1 MSIWKREIY
10 KHSRRAY
17 FCTVKS
23 QFFYFGQF
31 GQIFRTSPRKCG
43 TPYIF
48 RRKRKWDF
56 SSSLKLPN
64 YFLVTIRR
72 KSKLQML
79 LSPEPRPLIGWP
91 IRASGSCLSLNIPWK
106 KRFKIICLIFWQN
119 IFFRFWPNCPFRTVT
134 DFVPATDL
142 YVRTRFRSRKIAIL
156 SLNFT
161 VNLYGLSQSQFLRE
175 IEAQTK
181 SPIISNLP
189 WHKKKLAIFKKILIS
204 I

>member
-1 MSIWKREIY
+1 MSTCRSEKGKSTSIAAVHI
-10 KHSRRAY
+10 

-79 LSPEPRPLIGWP
+79 LSWILPSYWLTNQGLQD
-91 IRASGSCLSLNIPWK
+91 SCLSLTLGKAI
-106 KRFKIICLIFWQN
+106 QN
-119 IFFRFWPNCPFRTVT
+119 HLSNFFDKIFFRFLPNCPFRTVT
-134 DFVPATDL
+134 DS
-142 YVRTRFRSRKIAIL
+142 YVRICPRTGTVTKNCH
-156 SLNFT
+156 SLT
-161 VNLYGLSQSQFLRE
+161 HFLR
-175 IEAQTK
+175 
-181 SPIISNLP
+181 
-189 WHKKKLAIFKKILIS
+189 
-204 I
+204 

>member
-1 MSIWKREIY
+1 MHI
-10 KHSRRAY
+10 

-79 LSPEPRPLIGWP
+79 LSPEPPSHW
-91 IRASGSCLSLNIPWK
+91 STNQSLGFLPVSTYTLEK
-106 KRFKIICLIFWQN
+106 AFQSFVLFFDK
-119 IFFRFWPNCPFRTVT
+119 IFFVFDQTALS
-134 DFVPATDL
+134 VPLRISYCVTDL
-142 YVRTRFRSRKIAIL
+142 YVRTYGHAKLPFSHSIL
-156 SLNFT
+156 
-161 VNLYGLSQSQFLRE
+161 R
-175 IEAQTK
+175 
-181 SPIISNLP
+181 
-189 WHKKKLAIFKKILIS
+189 
-204 I
+204 

>member
-91 IRASGSCLSLNIPWK
+91 IRALGSCLSLHTLEK
-106 KRFKIICLIFWQN
+106 AFQN
-119 IFFRFWPNCPFRTVT
+119 HLSYFLTKYFFSFLTKLPFPYRYGFRTCYGFVRPYTFSVT
-134 DFVPATDL
+134 QNCH
-142 YVRTRFRSRKIAIL
+142 
-156 SLNFT
+156 SLTQF
-161 VNLYGLSQSQFLRE
+161 YG
-175 IEAQTK
+175 K
-181 SPIISNLP
+181 SLWS
-189 WHKKKLAIFKKILIS
+189 
-204 I
+204 

>member
-91 IRASGSCLSLNIPWK
+91 IRALGSCLSLNIPWK

-119 IFFRFWPNCPFRTVT
+119 IFFVFDQTALSVPLRISYLLRICTSVHVFGHAKLPF
-134 DFVPATDL
+134 
-142 YVRTRFRSRKIAIL
+142 SHSIL
-156 SLNFT
+156 
-161 VNLYGLSQSQFLRE
+161 R
-175 IEAQTK
+175 
-181 SPIISNLP
+181 
-189 WHKKKLAIFKKILIS
+189 
-204 I
+204 

>member
-91 IRASGSCLSLNIPWK
+91 IRALGSCLSLHTLEK
-106 KRFKIICLIFWQN
+106 AFQN
-119 IFFRFWPNCPFRTVT
+119 HLSYFLTKYFFRFWPNCPFRTVT
-134 DFVPATDL
+134 DFVPVTDL

-161 VNLYGLSQSQFLRE
+161 VNLYGLSQSQFSPLRE

-189 WHKKKLAIFKKILIS
+189 WHKKNWQFLKRF
-204 I
+204 

>member
-1 MSIWKREIY
+1 MSTCRSEKGKSTSIAAVHI
-10 KHSRRAY
+10 

-79 LSPEPRPLIGWP
+79 LSWILPSYWLTNQGLQD
-91 IRASGSCLSLNIPWK
+91 SCLSLTLGKAI
-106 KRFKIICLIFWQN
+106 QN
-119 IFFRFWPNCPFRTVT
+119 HLSYFLTKYFFVFYQTALSVLLRIRMSVSVL
-134 DFVPATDL
+134 VP
-142 YVRTRFRSRKIAIL
+142 VRSRKIAIL
-156 SLNFT
+156 SLIF
-161 VNLYGLSQSQFLRE
+161 YG
-175 IEAQTK
+175 K
-181 SPIISNLP
+181 SLWS
-189 WHKKKLAIFKKILIS
+189 
-204 I
+204 

>member
-79 LSPEPRPLIGWP
+79 LSPESPSHWLTNQ
-91 IRASGSCLSLNIPWK
+91 SLGFLPVSQPWK

-119 IFFRFWPNCPFRTVT
+119 IFFVFDQTALSVPLRISYLLRICTSVHVFGHAKLPF
-134 DFVPATDL
+134 
-142 YVRTRFRSRKIAIL
+142 SHSIL
-156 SLNFT
+156 
-161 VNLYGLSQSQFLRE
+161 R
-175 IEAQTK
+175 
-181 SPIISNLP
+181 
-189 WHKKKLAIFKKILIS
+189 
-204 I
+204 

>member
-1 MSIWKREIY
+1 MKMSIWKREIY
-10 KHSRRAY
+10 KHSRRAF

-79 LSPEPRPLIGWP
+79 LSPEPPLIGWP
-91 IRASGSCLSLNIPWK
+91 IRALGSCLSLNIPWK

-119 IFFRFWPNCPFRTVT
+119 IFRFWPNCPFRTVT
-134 DFVPATDL
+134 DFVLRYGFVRP
-142 YVRTRFRSRKIAIL
+142 YVRSRKIAIL

-161 VNLYGLSQSQFLRE
+161 VNLYGLSQSQFSPLRE

-189 WHKKKLAIFKKILIS
+189 WHKKNWQFLKRF
-204 I
+204 